1 MQEPA
6 DPTSLETS
14 ILEQL
19 THAKLEHVSP
29 ILSRWYYRDEL
40 RALLREDLSSD
51 VRRFSDDELAEQF
64 QHHCPIPTATR
75 DDYKNRWS
83 ELPGLGHAL
92 TGVRFRGLDMN
103 RPFVEVVATTQRV
116 SAATDMQAVGE
127 NLRQAYN
134 LFHPKHVRFFVPE
147 HIGLDLR
154 RWPGAFWEK
163 RYFAAPVEQMRQ
175 RAKPEGYGR
184 VALRRPSD
192 MAFYARYQQVL
203 EERFA
208 RQPELEEYTR
218 VEVQEDLAEYLEEGT
233 LFEVLVDGSWSGLVG
248 VTRDAE
254 QGLRGFVVIEIVL
267 ADSARGQGLGVAVQ
281 QRLVEA
287 LAFESGD
294 VLYGTIDA
302 RNTAAVK
309 TAQRSGRVDLGGFL
323 WLPL

>member
-1 MQEPA
+1 MQKPA

-19 THAKLEHVSP
+19 TRAKLEDVSP
-29 ILSRWYYRDEL
+29 ILSRWYERDEL
-40 RALLREDLSSD
+40 RTLLREDLSSN
-51 VRRFSDDELAEQF
+51 VRLFSDDELAEQF

-75 DDYKNRWS
+75 EDYKNRWF
-83 ELPGLGHAL
+83 ELPGLGRAL
-92 TGVRFRGLDMN
+92 TGIRFRGLDMN
-103 RPFVEVVATTQRV
+103 RPFVEVVATTQPV
-116 SAATDMQAVGE
+116 SATTDMQAVGE
-127 NLRQAYN
+127 SLRRAYKVFRPN
-134 LFHPKHVRFFVPE
+134 HVRFFVPE
-147 HIGLDLR
+147 HIRLELE

-175 RAKPEGYGR
+175 RAQPGGYDR

-192 MAFYARYQQVL
+192 MAFYARYCQLL

-218 VEVQEDLAEYLEEGT
+218 IEAQEDLAAYLEEGT
-233 LFEVLVDGSWSGLVG
+233 LFEVMVDGTWAGLVG

-254 QGLRGFVVIEIVL
+254 QGLRGHVVIEIVL
-267 ADSARGQGLGVAVQ
+267 AESARGRGLGVAVQ
-281 QRLVEA
+281 QRLVKA
-287 LAFESGD
+287 LTFESGD

-309 TAQRSGRVDLGGFL
+309 TAQRSGRVDVGGFL

>member
-6 DPTSLETS
+6 TPTSLETS

-29 ILSRWYYRDEL
+29 ILSQWYERDEV
-40 RALLREDLSSD
+40 RAFLQEDLSSN
-51 VRRFSDDELAEQF
+51 VRRFSDDELAEEF

-83 ELPGLGHAL
+83 ELPSLGHAL
-92 TGVRFRGLDMN
+92 TGIRFRGLDMN
-103 RPFVEVVATTQRV
+103 RPFVEVVATTRLV
-116 SAATDMQAVGE
+116 SAATDMQAIGE
-127 NLRQAYN
+127 SLRQAYN
-134 LFHPKHVRFFVPE
+134 LFHPKHARFFVPE
-147 HIGLDLR
+147 HIGLDLE

-175 RAKPEGYGR
+175 RAKPEGYDR

-192 MAFYARYQQVL
+192 MAFYARYRQVL

-208 RQPELEEYTR
+208 KQPEFEEYTR
-218 VEVQEDLAEYLEEGT
+218 IEEQEDFAEYLEEGT
-233 LFEVLVDGSWSGLVG
+233 LFEVVVDGTWSGIVG
-248 VTRDAE
+248 VTRDME
-254 QGLRGFVVIEIVL
+254 QGLRGFVVIEIAL
-267 ADSARGQGLGVAVQ
+267 ADSMQGQGLGVAVQ

-287 LAFESGD
+287 LDFQSGD
-294 VLYGTIDA
+294 ALYGTIDA

-309 TAQRSGRVDLGGFL
+309 TAQRSGRVDVGGFL
-323 WLPL
+323 WVPL